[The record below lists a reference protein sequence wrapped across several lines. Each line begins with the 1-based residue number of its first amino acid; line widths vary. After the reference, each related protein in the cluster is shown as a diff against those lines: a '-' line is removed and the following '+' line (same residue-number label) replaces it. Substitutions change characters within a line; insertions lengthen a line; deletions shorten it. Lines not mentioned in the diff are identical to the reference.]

1 MIDLVLVILFCYQ
14 MNRMAH
20 ERGIASLPY
29 IMNYLAIFVLGMMGV
44 VFFFISMYGSKV
56 LQTPEGIKAA
66 MMFEPF
72 AIMFEVFL
80 FVYFRKRIQKA
91 NIPGDNDRDDF
102 NPPRPSSPPAK
113 EKKDLSYFR

>member
-1 MIDLVLVILFCYQ
+1 MIDLILVVLFCYQ

-20 ERGIASLPY
+20 ERGLASLPY
-29 IMNYLAIFVLGMMGV
+29 ILNYLAIFFLAMLAV
-44 VFFFISMYGSKV
+44 VFFFINMYGEKV
-56 LQTPEGIKAA
+56 LQTPEGIKSA

-91 NIPGDNDRDDF
+91 NVPTDDNQDNF
-102 NPPRPSSPPAK
+102 TPPKPNNPSK